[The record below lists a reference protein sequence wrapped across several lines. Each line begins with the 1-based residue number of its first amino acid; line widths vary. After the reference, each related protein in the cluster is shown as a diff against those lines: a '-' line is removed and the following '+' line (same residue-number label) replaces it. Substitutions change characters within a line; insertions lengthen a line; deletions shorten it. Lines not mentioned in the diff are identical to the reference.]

1 MLAGPIRIAP
11 LQRCNYNLVKAL
23 RFIAAVVF
31 VVICVT
37 SASFASIMTAAPGK
51 PEPQRLRWRSSKIK
65 LAISNSLIQPN
76 SNIKSDSDVMLA
88 VRQSL
93 RAWQDVA
100 DIVFVLETSDKLS
113 LSPTGVFGDGVSLIT
128 IAQTPENVLLFSKDP
143 LAESAKTRVFYN
155 QKGFITEA
163 DIVLNPFQQFST
175 DGTFG
180 TFDLKS
186 TLTHEIGH
194 LLGLRHSGVV
204 GATMSE
210 SLPKNGSFGNSDLA
224 SRALSES
231 DIAAVRELYGGG
243 DSEECCAAI
252 TGKLSFESRR
262 TVRELRIWAE
272 DNRTGRV
279 IAQDNTGS
287 DGSFVLGGMP
297 AGIYSVF
304 WQKRDALTPAL
315 VGELGIIKVEK
326 GETRTLNSRV
336 LLRAS
341 DLTLSYIGVNSQLSD
356 SAITLN
362 AGREYVVYLGGK
374 GYDARNINLEFNSPF
389 FTVDRKSIINQDFG
403 EGLSVISFVVNVSEN
418 AAQGEYSI
426 FATGENGL
434 KGSLIGSLKVR

>member
-1 MLAGPIRIAP
+1 
-11 LQRCNYNLVKAL
+11 
-23 RFIAAVVF
+23 
-31 VVICVT
+31 
-37 SASFASIMTAAPGK
+37 
-51 PEPQRLRWRSSKIK
+51 
-65 LAISNSLIQPN
+65 
-76 SNIKSDSDVMLA
+76 MLA

-100 DIVFVLETSDKLS
+100 NIEFVLESSDKLG
-113 LSPTGVFGDGVSLIT
+113 LSPSGVSGDGVSLIT
-128 IAQTPENVLLFSKDP
+128 IAQTPENVLLFSRDP

-175 DGTFG
+175 DGTYG

-194 LLGLRHSGVV
+194 LLGLKHSGVV

-210 SLPKNGSFGNSDLA
+210 SLSKNGSFGISDLP

-252 TGKLSFESRR
+252 SGKLNFESRR
-262 TVRELRIWAE
+262 SARNLRVWAE

-287 DGSFVLGGMP
+287 DGSFLLGGMP

-304 WQKRDALTPAL
+304 WQKRDALTPTL
-315 VGELGIIKVEK
+315 VGEFGVIKVEK
-326 GETRTLNSRV
+326 GETRTLNARV
-336 LLRAS
+336 VLQAS
-341 DLTLSYIGVNSQLSD
+341 DLTLSYVGVNSQLSD

-362 AGREYVVYLGGK
+362 AGREYLVYLGGK
-374 GYDARNINLEFNSPF
+374 GYDAGAINLEFNSPF

-418 AAQGEYSI
+418 AIPGEYSI

-434 KGSLIGSLKVR
+434 KGSLIGALKVR